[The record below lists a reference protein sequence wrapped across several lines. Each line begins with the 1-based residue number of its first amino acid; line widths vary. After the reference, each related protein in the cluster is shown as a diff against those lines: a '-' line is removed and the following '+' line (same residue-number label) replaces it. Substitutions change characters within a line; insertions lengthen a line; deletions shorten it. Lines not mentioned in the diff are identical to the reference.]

1 MGRAHTQPTQSAFIL
16 PGAHALGHPAS
27 RQRFASHALK
37 CHGHDVVLALP
48 AADERESS
56 RTVRIVSLAALA
68 ELVWVVSLFGLT
80 VFVAG

>member
-1 MGRAHTQPTQSAFIL
+1 MGRAHTQPTQSAFIP
-16 PGAHALGHPAS
+16 PGAHALGHPAC
-27 RQRFASHALK
+27 RQRFASHALM
-37 CHGHDVVLALP
+37 GHDVVLALP